1 MGRHR
6 LINKQNIR
14 RFILE
19 HAERTRAHRFT
30 RVAECV
36 YDQIEIAVRD
46 KCRDIVRTQPSAG
59 RTIR

>member
-30 RVAECV
+30 RVADGV
-36 YDQIEIAVRD
+36 YHQIELAIRD

>member
-1 MGRHR
+1 MGSHR

-19 HAERTRAHRFT
+19 HAEQNRAHRFT
-30 RVAECV
+30 RVAEGV
-36 YDQIEIAVRD
+36 YDQIELAIRD
-46 KCRDIVRTQPSAG
+46 KCRDIVRSQPSAG

>member
-19 HAERTRAHRFT
+19 HAERTRAHRYT
-30 RVAECV
+30 QVADGV
-36 YDQIEIAVRD
+36 YDQIELAVRD

>member
-1 MGRHR
+1 MSAHR

-36 YDQIEIAVRD
+36 YDQIELTVRD
-46 KCRDIVRTQPSAG
+46 KCRDIVRAQPSAG
-59 RTIR
+59 RTIK